1 MLSAERASFLE
12 ADNVRLAGENREKD
26 AMIAGLAAR
35 MTDLAKAMADRLG
48 EKDAQIAEIKKAMAE
63 RLGEDA
69 RIAELEAAVA
79 KLGASDAYHN
89 GPNSPSS
96 SGSMSSRKRAKE
108 EADRRAKNGIKKPG
122 RKKGHA
128 GVTRKIKAD
137 KTVHHRPERCNR
149 CGSADL
155 HETTVTSKQTV
166 EVVEIV
172 VEETNHVMHD
182 CRCLNCGA
190 DIEAPRAGLVEGTS
204 MGPVLS
210 SFVACLLQHG
220 VSLGGIQGVLTEFLK
235 VKTGRTAVYN
245 TAKAVANALAEEHD
259 KIVEQASER
268 CEGGGKDET
277 TFGHTYRNEPVSDA
291 PDREPPEKPRPR
303 CPAAREPPAPVRPQA
318 GKPRPPRP
326 ADLIPH
332 DRALPAR
339 TAPPDPVGGCTERR
353 QVYAWGLVTLT
364 LVVVRLASSRGGAV
378 FEEHFEYRI
387 RAANTT
393 DGYVVY
399 DVILVRQR
407 CFAHILRDA
416 KQLSWSKEKTDAEL
430 HRRLLGLYY
439 KAKSLTNPGGALAD
453 PRARENYAMLVSAA
467 KELAGDYKKAG
478 REKFGGKLERA
489 ADHLFTFILHP
500 GLDPTNNECERV
512 MKSIVK
518 QRNVRQKC
526 ATAGGRARFGVLMTC
541 FETWKKRGLS
551 TTDRLGEI
559 LGVPPAPE
567 YAQIRAAGSR
577 ACLGGT

>member
-1 MLSAERASFLE
+1 MQSATQDASLQAE
-12 ADNVRLAGENREKD
+12 NARLARDNLEKD
-26 AMIAGLAAR
+26 ATIARLISRVADIEKANREQMAEKDATIAKMAAR
-35 MTDLAKAMADRLG
+35 M
-48 EKDAQIAEIKKAMAE
+48 
-63 RLGEDA
+63 
-69 RIAELEAAVA
+69 AELEAVVA

-108 EADRRAKNGIKKPG
+108 AADRRAENGIKKPG

-166 EVVEIV
+166 EVVEIA
-172 VEETNHVMHD
+172 VEETNHVTHD
-182 CRCLNCGA
+182 CLCLNCGA
-190 DIEAPRAGLVEGTS
+190 DVKAPRAGLVEGTS

-210 SFVACLLQHG
+210 SFVACMLQHG

-291 PDREPPEKPRPR
+291 PDREPPEKPR
-303 CPAAREPPAPVRPQA
+303 CPAAPFPHDGGGLGGERDELRS
-318 GKPRPPRP
+318 PR
-326 ADLIPH
+326 
-332 DRALPAR
+332 DRALPSR
-339 TAPPDPVGGCTERR
+339 TAPPDPVGGCTKRR

-430 HRRLLGLYY
+430 HRRLLGLYD

-453 PRARENYAMLVSAA
+453 PRARENYAMLVSAV

-489 ADHLFTFILHP
+489 ADQLFTFILHP

-551 TTDRLGEI
+551 TMDRLGEI

>member
-1 MLSAERASFLE
+1 MAMQSATQDAFLQAE
-12 ADNVRLAGENREKD
+12 NARLASDNREKD

-35 MTDLAKAMADRLG
+35 MTDL
-48 EKDAQIAEIKKAMAE
+48 EKAMAE
-63 RLGEDA
+63 RLGEKDA
-69 RIAELEAAVA
+69 RIAELEATVA

-96 SGSMSSRKRAKE
+96 SGSMSSRRRAK
-108 EADRRAKNGIKKPG
+108 EADRRAENGIKKPG

-128 GVTRKIKAD
+128 GVTRKIKPD
-137 KTVHHRPERCNR
+137 RTVHHRPDRCNR

-155 HETTVTSKQTV
+155 HETSVKPKRAV
-166 EVVEIV
+166 EVVKIV
-172 VEETNHVMHD
+172 VEEANRVMHD
-182 CRCLNCGA
+182 CRCLDCGA
-190 DIEAPRAGLVEGTS
+190 DIEAPRAGLVKGTS
-204 MGPVLS
+204 AGPVLS
-210 SFVACLLQHG
+210 SIVACLWKQG
-220 VSLGGIQGVLTEFLK
+220 VSIGSIREILKDVFGMSMCRAAVLRVITS
-235 VKTGRTAVYN
+235 
-245 TAKAVANALAEEHD
+245 VADELTEEHD

-277 TFGHTYRNEPVSDA
+277 TMGNTYRNEPISDA

-303 CPAAREPPAPVRPQA
+303 CPAATFPPDGGGLGEWDELRS
-318 GKPRPPRP
+318 PRRP
-326 ADLIPH
+326 AGPIPH
-332 DRALPAR
+332 GRALPAR
-339 TAPPDPVGGCTERR
+339 TAPPDPVGGCTKRR

-416 KQLSWSKEKTDAEL
+416 KQLSWSKEKADVDL
-430 HRRLLGLYY
+430 HRRLLDLYDE
-439 KAKSLTNPGGALAD
+439 AKSLTNPGGALAD

-467 KELAGDYKKAG
+467 KDLAGEYKKAG

-489 ADHLFTFILHP
+489 ADQLFTFILYP

-541 FETWKKRGLS
+541 FETWKKRGLP
-551 TTDRLGEI
+551 TMAKLGEI